1 MTIDRLNK
9 IVLTIEQS
17 LLPILKGA
25 LYYTVP
31 ITFLSFAIGIVL
43 AIFVALAKLSN
54 KSYLNKPA
62 SFFVWL
68 VRGTPI
74 LVQMFIL
81 FYGLPSLGIVLAAFP
96 TAIITFSINQ
106 AAYSGEIIRAAITS
120 IPQGQWKAGRSIG
133 MSHFQILRRI
143 ILPQAARVS
152 IPPLG
157 NELIGLFKSTSLVT
171 LITIADLFGAAKI
184 LAGTTFE
191 PIVVYIVAAI
201 FYLIFCSFLSA
212 GQSRLETKFSKF
224 IV

>member
-1 MTIDRLNK
+1 MTIDRLDK

-17 LLPILKGA
+17 LWPILKGA

-31 ITFLSFAIGIVL
+31 ITILSFAIGIFL
-43 AIFVALAKLSN
+43 ATFVALAKLSN

-68 VRGTPI
+68 IRGTPI
-74 LVQMFIL
+74 LVQMFLL
-81 FYGLPSLGIVLAAFP
+81 FYGLPSVGIILAAFP
-96 TAIITFSINQ
+96 TAIIIFSINQ

-157 NELIGLFKSTSLVT
+157 NELIGLFKATSLVT

-184 LAGTTFE
+184 MAATTYE

-212 GQSRLETKFSKF
+212 AQSRLETKFSKF